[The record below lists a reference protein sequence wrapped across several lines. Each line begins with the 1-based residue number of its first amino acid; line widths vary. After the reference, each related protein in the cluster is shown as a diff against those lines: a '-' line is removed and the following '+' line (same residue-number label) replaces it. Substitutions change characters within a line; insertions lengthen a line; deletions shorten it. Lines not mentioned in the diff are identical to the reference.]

1 MFEDT
6 TLWLVLGSMAGT
18 AGLVGLWFDR
28 SGASAGDDAPAC
40 ELD

>member
-6 TLWLVLGSMAGT
+6 NLWLVLGSMAGT

-28 SGASAGDDAPAC
+28 DRGYSDSDD
-40 ELD
+40 